1 MTDPIADMIIR
12 IKNAL
17 LAGHATVQ
25 VPHSKVKEA
34 LANILVEE
42 GYVAGMQVKPQM
54 PQAVIE
60 IELKYIGKV
69 PAITDVRRVSKPGR
83 RLYSGA
89 KDIPAALGGYG
100 ITIVSTSKGV
110 MTGTNARKS
119 NAGGEVLCQVW

>member
-60 IELKYIGKV
+60 IELKYIGKI

-83 RLYSGA
+83 RSYSGA
-89 KDIPAALGGYG
+89 KDIPTALGGYG

>member
-1 MTDPIADMIIR
+1 MTDPIADMITR

-17 LAGHATVQ
+17 LAGHAKVEM
-25 VPHSKVKEA
+25 PHSKIKEA
-34 LANILVEE
+34 LAKILVEE
-42 GYVAGMQVKPQM
+42 GYISEMKIRSQVPQS
-54 PQAVIE
+54 VIE
-60 IELKYIGKV
+60 IGLKYIGKI

-83 RLYSGA
+83 RSYTGA
-89 KDIPAALGGYG
+89 KSIPSALGGYG